1 MKKIS
6 LTKMIILGL
15 ILGMIAG
22 VAINNMAAAETA
34 KSYAA
39 DISIF
44 TTIFLRMVKMII
56 APLVIS
62 TLVVGIAKM
71 GDAKIAGTYIFEKPS
86 FLFICSLSGVNCTG
100 SGYR

>member
-22 VAINNMAAAETA
+22 VAINNMASADTA
-34 KSYAA
+34 KSYAQ

-62 TLVVGIAKM
+62 T
-71 GDAKIAGTYIFEKPS
+71 
-86 FLFICSLSGVNCTG
+86 
-100 SGYR
+100 

>member
-71 GDAKIAGTYIFEKPS
+71 GDAKTDRKS
-86 FLFICSLSGVNCTG
+86 VV
-100 SGYR
+100 

>member
-39 DISIF
+39 DISI
-44 TTIFLRMVKMII
+44 L
-56 APLVIS
+56 PLYSYVW
-62 TLVVGIAKM
+62 
-71 GDAKIAGTYIFEKPS
+71 
-86 FLFICSLSGVNCTG
+86 
-100 SGYR
+100 

>member
-34 KSYAA
+34 KS
-39 DISIF
+39 
-44 TTIFLRMVKMII
+44 
-56 APLVIS
+56 
-62 TLVVGIAKM
+62 
-71 GDAKIAGTYIFEKPS
+71 
-86 FLFICSLSGVNCTG
+86 
-100 SGYR
+100 

>member
-1 MKKIS
+1 MKKIN

-22 VAINNMAAAETA
+22 VVINNMVSAGAAKT
-34 KSYAA
+34 YAQE
-39 DISIF
+39 ISIF
-44 TTIFLRMVKMII
+44 TTIFLRLVKMII

-71 GDAKIAGTYIFEKPS
+71 GDAKNAGAY
-86 FLFICSLSGVNCTG
+86 LL
-100 SGYR
+100 

>member
-1 MKKIS
+1 MAQTHATLHINQPLSDGVNMKKIS

-22 VAINNMAAAETA
+22 VVINNMASADTA
-34 KSYAA
+34 KSYSQ

-71 GDAKIAGTYIFEKPS
+71 GDA
-86 FLFICSLSGVNCTG
+86 
-100 SGYR
+100 